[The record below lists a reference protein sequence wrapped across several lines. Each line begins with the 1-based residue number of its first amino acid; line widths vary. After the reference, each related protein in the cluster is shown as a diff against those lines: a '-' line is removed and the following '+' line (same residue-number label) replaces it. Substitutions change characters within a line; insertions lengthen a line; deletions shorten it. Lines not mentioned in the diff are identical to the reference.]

1 MDYRKGLHLAYQ
13 LLNTRK
19 IPQTVWDDA
28 CVAEKEDDIEA
39 KKYYRMYVKSGVI
52 CLQWNLQGQ
61 LMFKGMLH
69 AFSQYS
75 VFI

>member
-52 CLQWNLQGQ
+52 CLQ
-61 LMFKGMLH
+61 
-69 AFSQYS
+69 
-75 VFI
+75 

>member
-13 LLNTRK
+13 LLNKRK

-52 CLQWNLQGQ
+52 CLQWNLQGVA
-61 LMFKGMLH
+61 H
-69 AFSQYS
+69 
-75 VFI
+75 V